1 MNPILNERIK
11 LGATLLNTM
20 AGSCFTVGVATPFA
34 GYLYN
39 VSGFRAVLG
48 IPELALGMVG
58 FLLAA
63 AGLHYAARYVLGG
76 LKP

>member
-1 MNPILNERIK
+1 MDPILNERIK

-39 VSGFRAVLG
+39 VSGFRTVVG
-48 IPELALGMVG
+48 SPELTLGVVG

-63 AGLHYAARYVLGG
+63 ASLHYAAMSSEG
-76 LKP
+76 